1 MFIYTEVVYIR
12 LEIEKGVRVVVIN
25 LTDVAKE
32 QLKEIL
38 ESKETDKMLR
48 VYVAGYG

>member
-1 MFIYTEVVYIR
+1 MFIYTEVGIYKIR
-12 LEIEKGVRVVVIN
+12 NRKGVRVVVIN

>member
-1 MFIYTEVVYIR
+1 M
-12 LEIEKGVRVVVIN
+12 VIN